1 MPRSNNDNNESLD
14 FDTIHH
20 ITTNPPSE
28 APWDALHFDTQPFHI
43 TGQDGRVPHPSES
56 LSFSTVHDS
65 LRVGRGAPFGF
76 PREREKELSWT
87 FKDILAQ
94 GPDDSRRSSVQFTPI
109 SPRTTTPKGGSRH
122 FEWARRMSGASSSKS
137 NAQTS
142 EDDKSTKSHSQ
153 TRSGRIHSINN
164 AFARLHTLP
173 HVDFAQSKSATHSEH
188 SMTLRQGLR
197 SHPKAMLWSL
207 MLSCTLIMEGFDLSL
222 INGFYAFPPFRK
234 KYGHLQPNG
243 NTICTAGKLLFL
255 MTAVPRYSR
264 DIYPMA
270 TIINQWSCS
279 RRDFRTSD

>member
-1 MPRSNNDNNESLD
+1 MPRNSDDNEYLD

-20 ITTNPPSE
+20 SLPTSSAA
-28 APWDALHFDTQPFHI
+28 APWEALHFDTQPFHI
-43 TGQDGRVPHPSES
+43 TGQDGTIPHPSES
-56 LSFSTVHDS
+56 LNFSTVHDS
-65 LRVGRGAPFGF
+65 LTVGRGAPFGF

-94 GPDDSRRSSVQFTPI
+94 GPDESRRSSVAF
-109 SPRTTTPKGGSRH
+109 SPTSPKTTTSKFGSAKH
-122 FEWARRMSGASSSKS
+122 LEWARRISGASSSKS
-137 NAQTS
+137 NAQVP
-142 EDDKSTKSHSQ
+142 EDDKSMKSHSQ
-153 TRSGRIHSINN
+153 TRLGRVHSINN
-164 AFARLHTLP
+164 AFSRLHNLP

-243 NTICTAGKLLFL
+243 NIQHQRLLCQF
-255 MTAVPRYSR
+255 
-264 DIYPMA
+264 
-270 TIINQWSCS
+270 
-279 RRDFRTSD
+279 